1 MDKQDRLV
9 QVSGTARGCK
19 ILIGKNVKLLKLLKL
34 YSLDSSLGSASA
46 WGLKWVLSGI
56 QIMLE
61 RFELFQVTKVN
72 KHNELWFLVHK

>member
-1 MDKQDRLV
+1 MGFV
-9 QVSGTARGCK
+9 
-19 ILIGKNVKLLKLLKL
+19 LLKLLAFI
-34 YSLDSSLGSASA
+34 SSPDSSLGSASA

-72 KHNELWFLVHK
+72 IHNELWSLVHK